1 MAGKSFPCKT
11 LKCLKCHVNT
21 YAAGQCSR
29 RYGPKINPSK
39 FDLEDTPIIDELYDY
54 EYAAEPIPDSF
65 APEEEDWA
73 LINGEDLSDGD
84 TSSHH
89 DSDNMINDHLPDSS
103 EVNDVI

>member
-11 LKCLKCHVNT
+11 LNCLKFHVNT
-21 YAAGQCSR
+21 YAARQCSR
-29 RYGPKINPSK
+29 HYDPKVNSSK

-54 EYAAEPIPDSF
+54 EYAAEQIPDSF
-65 APEEEDWA
+65 APEEEDWD

-89 DSDNMINDHLPDSS
+89 D
-103 EVNDVI
+103 